1 MAVLHRVMNAP
12 DKSAVPLLDASIKAD
27 AVHLESLI
35 SGGANVNEQDDY
47 GWTSLHLAAA
57 YGHTNV
63 VKALLRNGAD
73 PNLTNAQ
80 GRNALMY
87 AAAFGYSEIVKGLVT
102 AGTDVNATSKDPDD
116 VHTGETALMLAA
128 WSGYVGIINF
138 LLAAGADVNAKGGP
152 LGGTALH
159 SALYEGHAEAIRAL
173 LAAPSINIKETNA
186 SGKTAKDKAIEIQ
199 RADIVDLLEDFEK
212 TRIPAR

>member
-128 WSGYVGIINF
+128 WSGYVGIINMKVTQKRYGLCWRRRQLISRKRTRREKLPKIKQLRF
-138 LLAAGADVNAKGGP
+138 NGQTLL
-152 LGGTALH
+152 TC
-159 SALYEGHAEAIRAL
+159 
-173 LAAPSINIKETNA
+173 
-186 SGKTAKDKAIEIQ
+186 
-199 RADIVDLLEDFEK
+199 
-212 TRIPAR
+212 